1 MFLNLIFNNIVRDD
15 REYIENM
22 WLRQFKVNLEDPHA
36 NKFCKKQ
43 VTRVTDFSITMK
55 KNIWL
60 TEDLYFC
67 NKEYIKSGVS
77 YAPSQT
83 DLVMLDPYIY
93 GILHN
98 DIEKESTGVPLFAKL
113 IDRQQYYTP
122 WCILLAANFLLWN
135 TVRRAPLIG
144 EIRWCVWGEC
154 QLDHPTEL
162 LLLRQGRSPCRAWM
176 ANGRSV
182 QLFGG
187 RLVQALSHTCPSENS
202 SCGSCFVR
210 GVYARVTQWA
220 FLLTTPPSWKVLSR
234 IRTPMIRSET

>member
-122 WCILLAANFLLWN
+122 
-135 TVRRAPLIG
+135 
-144 EIRWCVWGEC
+144 
-154 QLDHPTEL
+154 
-162 LLLRQGRSPCRAWM
+162 
-176 ANGRSV
+176 
-182 QLFGG
+182 
-187 RLVQALSHTCPSENS
+187 
-202 SCGSCFVR
+202 
-210 GVYARVTQWA
+210 
-220 FLLTTPPSWKVLSR
+220 
-234 IRTPMIRSET
+234 